1 MPARGFACRA
11 ARTKTAKHACE
22 SLIPPVVIQHPSLL
36 WLHSHP
42 FHLTVSRP
50 IRAWFFPGF
59 ARDEL
64 CIVWE
69 FFIVR
74 LQTNL
79 RYRADFSFIRSSIPA
94 LHVDFTLFC
103 FNLFSCL
110 FFTFMRASVSVFFFS
125 LIYSLVFFFFFS
137 PMHFDFNDDV
147 VLFQSTRFFLFL
159 FLSTFHIFFLSSSS
173 YKFLMEYPVEVRAP
187 REVHLVIS
195 YEKVLFFFVS
205 FLLPSFFTRCF
216 SNTHEI
222 TRSFIFAIECHHSVS
237 WC

>member
-79 RYRADFSFIRSSIPA
+79 RHRADFSFIRSSIPA
-94 LHVDFTLFC
+94 LHIDFTLFF
-103 FNLFSCL
+103 FNLFLC
-110 FFTFMRASVSVFFFS
+110 FFS
-125 LIYSLVFFFFFS
+125 RSCVH
-137 PMHFDFNDDV
+137 PWA
-147 VLFQSTRFFLFL
+147 FFLFSNLLSCFFHLCILILMTTL
-159 FLSTFHIFFLSSSS
+159 FCFKVPDFFFCSFFYLPSIFFSS
-173 YKFLMEYPVEVRAP
+173 P
-187 REVHLVIS
+187 RHRINFWWNIQL
-195 YEKVLFFFVS
+195 KCA
-205 FLLPSFFTRCF
+205 R
-216 SNTHEI
+216 HE
-222 TRSFIFAIECHHSVS
+222 RFI
-237 WC
+237 

>member
-79 RYRADFSFIRSSIPA
+79 RHRADFSFIRSSIPA
-94 LHVDFTLFC
+94 LHIDFTLFF
-103 FNLFSCL
+103 FNLFLC
-110 FFTFMRASVSVFFFS
+110 FFS
-125 LIYSLVFFFFFS
+125 RLCVH
-137 PMHFDFNDDV
+137 PWACA
-147 VLFQSTRFFLFL
+147 FFLFSNLLSCFFHLCILILMTTL
-159 FLSTFHIFFLSSSS
+159 FCFKVPDFFCSFFYLPSIFFSS
-173 YKFLMEYPVEVRAP
+173 P
-187 REVHLVIS
+187 RHRINFWWNIQL
-195 YEKVLFFFVS
+195 KCA
-205 FLLPSFFTRCF
+205 R
-216 SNTHEI
+216 HE
-222 TRSFIFAIECHHSVS
+222 RFI
-237 WC
+237 

>member
-147 VLFQSTRFFLFL
+147 VLFQSTRFFCSFFYLP
-159 FLSTFHIFFLSSSS
+159 SIFFSS
-173 YKFLMEYPVEVRAP
+173 P
-187 REVHLVIS
+187 RHRINFWWNIQL
-195 YEKVLFFFVS
+195 KCA
-205 FLLPSFFTRCF
+205 R
-216 SNTHEI
+216 HE
-222 TRSFIFAIECHHSVS
+222 RFI
-237 WC
+237 